1 MGNENAKPIKK
12 YQAGAV
18 NLAVWKNTLAP
29 DADGRENVMYSVTLE
44 RRYKDRAGAWQS
56 TSSFHTND
64 IPKAALLLQKA
75 YEFMTLDAQENASNG
90 NGGDHA

>member
-1 MGNENAKPIKK
+1 MANENAKPIKK

-29 DADGRENVMYSVTLE
+29 DADGREGVLYSATLE
-44 RRYKDRAGAWQS
+44 RRYKDRSG
-56 TSSFHTND
+56 NY

-75 YEFMTLDAQENASNG
+75 YEFMTFDAQEKASNG
-90 NGGDHA
+90 NGGDHE